1 MPRDE
6 PDQRF
11 LIAAPTG
18 RDALLTCAVL
28 ERAGLDAL
36 ACAGGDELHRQATR
50 GCAGLVLAEEVLV
63 PATVARLADLVAAQE
78 PWSDLPV
85 MLLTG
90 EDSHTRTRGPNAA
103 LLARLGNVTLLE
115 RPLRPVTMVSA
126 VRAAL
131 RARRRQYQA
140 RQMLAA
146 QAEALRQRD
155 EFLAMLG
162 HELRNPLGVILFSV
176 DVLERGGPERAA
188 RYPATIRRQARH
200 LARLVDDL
208 LDVSR
213 VTSGKIVLQR
223 RPLALGELLRRCLE
237 AFEPRTHGL
246 HAPQHQR
253 LELVLPAEPT
263 TIDGDEVRLEQVFTN
278 LIGNAVKYTPAGGHI
293 TVTLTHHATTA
304 EIRISDDGVGI
315 AADMLPYVFDLFAQA
330 KRTLDRSQG
339 GLGVGLTLV
348 RTLVQLHAGTV
359 EAHSAG
365 LGRGS
370 EFVVQLPLTPPAA
383 RA

>member
-1 MPRDE
+1 
-6 PDQRF
+6 
-11 LIAAPTG
+11 
-18 RDALLTCAVL
+18 
-28 ERAGLDAL
+28 
-36 ACAGGDELHRQATR
+36 
-50 GCAGLVLAEEVLV
+50 
-63 PATVARLADLVAAQE
+63 
-78 PWSDLPV
+78 
-85 MLLTG
+85 
-90 EDSHTRTRGPNAA
+90 
-103 LLARLGNVTLLE
+103 
-115 RPLRPVTMVSA
+115 

-223 RPLALGELLRRCLE
+223 KQLELGELLRRCLD
-237 AFEPRTHGL
+237 AFEARAHDLHTPR
-246 HAPQHQR
+246 HQR
-253 LELVLPAEPT
+253 LELHTPAEPVLL
-263 TIDGDEVRLEQVFTN
+263 DGDEVRLEQVFTN

-293 TVTLTHHATTA
+293 SVSLTLEDDLA
-304 EIRISDDGVGI
+304 RVRVRDDGLGI
-315 AADMLPYVFDLFAQA
+315 AAEMLPYVFDLFAQA

-348 RTLVQLHAGTV
+348 RTLVQLHGGSV
-359 EAHSAG
+359 EAHSPG
-365 LGRGS
+365 LGLGC
-370 EFVVQLPLTPPAA
+370 EFIVNLPLTPP
-383 RA
+383 RP